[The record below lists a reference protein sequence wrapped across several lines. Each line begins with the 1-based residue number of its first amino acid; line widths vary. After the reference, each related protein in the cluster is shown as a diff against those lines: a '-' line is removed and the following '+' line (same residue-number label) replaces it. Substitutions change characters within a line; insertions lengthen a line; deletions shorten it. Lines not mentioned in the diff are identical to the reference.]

1 MDAGAFPIGAQSS
14 SSVSV

>member
-1 MDAGAFPIGAQSS
+1 MDAGAFPIRAQTS